1 MVINRRHALK
11 LATATLGSLAAPN
24 VFAATARDLYL
35 SSRKVDRN
43 HYATIFAENGDIQS
57 EFLLPGRGHGGTYS
71 KVNRLAVLF
80 ARRPGAFAMVIDTQT
95 QTVQHLFDCG
105 AGRHFFGHGFFSPD
119 GQFLYATEN
128 DYEQDRSVL
137 GIYDVDDRFRRLGE
151 IECGGIGAH
160 EVILLSDQ
168 RTVAVAIGGISTHPD
183 FPRLKLNLATMK
195 PALSFLDLKS
205 RKITGVFELPPE
217 YHQLS
222 IRHIAEGPNK
232 SVVFGG
238 QYQGPKTDRVHLVG
252 VKRWAESGLE
262 FFKMP
267 TDVEASLKQY
277 VGSVAA
283 LDDGSKVAITSPRAG
298 EIIVFN
304 GISGNYIDRY
314 QQEDVCG
321 AAVHQDRFLFTSGN
335 GQVILN
341 PAQRGIAQKGAW
353 DNHLTPLS

>member
-1 MVINRRHALK
+1 MVINRRQTLK
-11 LATATLGSLAAPN
+11 LLTATLGSVVAPT
-24 VFAATARDLYL
+24 VFAAGQPDLYL
-35 SSRKVDRN
+35 SSRKVGDE
-43 HYATIFAENGDIQS
+43 HFATIFADTGDIQS

-71 KVNRLAVLF
+71 KINKLAVLF
-80 ARRPGAFAMVIDTQT
+80 ARRPGHFAMVIDTQT
-95 QTVQHLFDCG
+95 QTVHQLFESG

-137 GIYDVDDRFRRLGE
+137 GVYEVGSKFRRIGE

-160 EVILLSDQ
+160 EVILLSDK

-205 RKITGVFELPPE
+205 RKVSGIFELPPA

-238 QYQGPKTDRVHLVG
+238 QYQGRKTDPVHLVG
-252 VKRWAESGLE
+252 VKRWGQNSLE

-267 TDVEASLKQY
+267 ADVEASLKQY

-283 LDDGSKVAITSPRAG
+283 LSDGSEVAITSPRAG
-298 EIIVFN
+298 EIIVFD
-304 GISGNYIDRY
+304 GGSGNYIGRY
-314 QQEDVCG
+314 LQEDVCG
-321 AAVHQDRFLFTSGN
+321 AAVHQGRFLFTSGN
-335 GQVILN
+335 GQVITN
-341 PAQRGIAQKGAW
+341 PAQRGVKQNGAW
-353 DNHLTPLS
+353 DNHLTLLG